1 MIEINVF
8 ILKKWIAKIREID
21 GRQKTMDERL
31 FDFRELMP
39 RMHGFYFELV

>member
-1 MIEINVF
+1 MIETNVF
-8 ILKKWIAKIREID
+8 ILEKWITKIGEID

-39 RMHGFYFELV
+39 RIHGFYFELV